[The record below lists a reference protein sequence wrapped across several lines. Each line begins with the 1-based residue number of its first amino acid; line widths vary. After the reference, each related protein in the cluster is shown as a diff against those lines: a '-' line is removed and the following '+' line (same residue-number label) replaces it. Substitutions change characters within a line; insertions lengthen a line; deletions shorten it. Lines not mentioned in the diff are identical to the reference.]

1 MKVIPTERR
10 GKGPYCILNSHT
22 LAVGGGASSAPP
34 VCIILLRIWFLKMKG
49 KLRNFTVRMC
59 VLEPVSSG
67 CGPRDIC
74 SFHLFRV
81 LHFLEMKQFLKTTK
95 NHSNQQ
101 LEMIHASFLWEPDL
115 ILMILAAGKRDLF
128 GPVLKRATHEF
139 WSTWDSEQAASCHFF
154 FFLRGFLPF
163 LNSSKLKKSHSKIS
177 ILISQIFEERS
188 QKRPVVNSPK

>member
-1 MKVIPTERR
+1 MPKLICSFSDCLAPKKGMKVIPTERR

-22 LAVGGGASSAPP
+22 FAVGGGASSAPP

-81 LHFLEMKQFLKTTK
+81 LHFLELKNFWRQRRITRISRLKWFT
-95 NHSNQQ
+95 HLFIPLFCGS
-101 LEMIHASFLWEPDL
+101 
-115 ILMILAAGKRDLF
+115 LMILAAEKGTYSDPFWKELLTNF
-128 GPVLKRATHEF
+128 EVLETVNRQRVVNF
-139 WSTWDSEQAASCHFF
+139 L
-154 FFLRGFLPF
+154 FLRSFLP
-163 LNSSKLKKSHSKIS
+163 L
-177 ILISQIFEERS
+177 
-188 QKRPVVNSPK
+188 